1 METPRLVSEVCKDLQ
16 QSYNVE
22 SAEPVYLKIDFLNG
36 ARFTSQFDRP
46 ELSSSEALGA
56 RLMQAFYTDNTLKKI
71 THAAALEHIVRQ
83 VHKSRPD
90 AVVPIVIHFDEHGAF
105 ITRRNKAFSNEHGKD
120 YFVSMLKLL
129 GSAATTQSVTGLGNL
144 HKAGHYFIVPITT
157 GTSHSSANFDSVSKY
172 SFAEVPLPVLNLED
186 TISVASSCLAL
197 NKNLSK
203 AKFDEI
209 KQDGLFLIALGDTG
223 GLPGLIFFAC
233 QDAGMP
239 GAEDV
244 SN

>member
-1 METPRLVSEVCKDLQ
+1 MCKDLQ
-16 QSYNVE
+16 QSFNVE
-22 SAEPVYLKIDFLNG
+22 FAEPVYLKIDFLNG
-36 ARFTSQFDRP
+36 ACFTPQFDQP

-56 RLMQAFYTDNTLKKI
+56 RLMQAFYTDSTLKKI
-71 THAAALEHIVRQ
+71 THVAALEHIVRQ

-105 ITRRNKAFSNEHGKD
+105 IASRNNAFSNEHGKA
-120 YFVSMLKLL
+120 YFVSMLGKI
-129 GSAATTQSVTGLGNL
+129 GSAATIDNVTGLGNL

-157 GTSHSSANFDSVSKY
+157 GTSHSSANFDKVSKY
-172 SFAEVPLPVLNLED
+172 SIAEVPLPVLNLKD

-197 NKNLSK
+197 DKSLSK